1 MITDKQKYVASFG
14 IGFISSFLT
23 GFIFFF
29 VENSYPAGYFCLIAS
44 FLSAIFFKIEKKDE
58 DKLFNHIL
66 ISIIGG
72 ILPAIVS
79 GF

>member
-44 FLSAIFFKIEKKDE
+44 FLSAIFFKIEKK
-58 DKLFNHIL
+58 
-66 ISIIGG
+66 
-72 ILPAIVS
+72 
-79 GF
+79 